1 MSKPKVYVT
10 DYEFANLKYEEEVI
24 NEVGA
29 ELVGVQCKT
38 EDEIIEQCKDAVGLI
53 NQYSPITRKVMES
66 LPNLKVVAR
75 YGVGVNTI
83 DIPAATELGIC
94 VANVPDYCMDEVSD
108 HAMALL
114 LACARK
120 VVLMNNEVKKGN
132 WDFKVSVPI
141 NRLRGQN
148 LGLISFGRIAQN
160 LAKKAQAFGLNLLVF
175 DPYVPESVAKQYDAK
190 LVSLEELLKNS
201 DYISVHAPLTAETEH
216 LISEKELQMMKDSA
230 FIINTGRGPV
240 IDEKAL
246 IKALQ
251 QKWIAG
257 AGLDVLEVEPAAPD
271 NPLLKMDNVVISPH
285 AAWYSE
291 QAEVELRTKT
301 ARGVAEVL
309 KGYFP
314 RYLVNKD
321 VMEKLSL
328 KKSIMEVL

>member
-10 DYEFANLKYEEEVI
+10 DFEFSNLKHEEEVI
-24 NEVGA
+24 NKAGA
-29 ELVGVQCKT
+29 ELIGVQCKT
-38 EDEIIEQCKDAVGLI
+38 EEEIIEKCKDAVGLI
-53 NQYSPITRKVMES
+53 NQYAPVGRKVMES
-66 LPNLKVVAR
+66 LPDLKVIAR

-114 LACARK
+114 MACARK

-148 LGLISFGRIAQN
+148 LGLVSFGKIAQT

-175 DPYVPESVAKQYDAK
+175 DPYVSESVIKQYNAK
-190 LVSLEELLKNS
+190 SVGLEELLKES

-216 LISEKELQMMKDSA
+216 LISEKELQMMKKSA

-251 QKWIAG
+251 EGQIAG

-271 NPLLKMDNVVISPH
+271 NPLLKMDNVVINPH

-291 QAEVELRTKT
+291 QAEAELRTKT

-309 KGYFP
+309 QGYFP
-314 RYLVNKD
+314 KYLVNKD

-328 KKSIMEVL
+328 TNLK

>member
-10 DYEFANLKYEEEVI
+10 DFEFSDLKYEEKVI

-29 ELVGVQCKT
+29 ELIGVQCKT
-38 EDEIIEQCKDAVGLI
+38 ENEIIEKCKDAVGLI
-53 NQYSPITRKVMES
+53 NQYAPIGRKVMES
-66 LPNLKVVAR
+66 LPNLKVIAR

-114 LACARK
+114 MACARK

-132 WDFKVSVPI
+132 WDFKVSIPI
-141 NRLRGQN
+141 YRFRGQN
-148 LGLISFGRIAQN
+148 LGLISFGKIAQA
-160 LAKKAQAFGLNLLVF
+160 LAKKARVFGLNLLVF
-175 DPYVPESVAKQYDAK
+175 DPYIPESVVKQYDAK
-190 LVSLEELLKNS
+190 LVSLEELLKES
-201 DYISVHAPLTAETEH
+201 DYISVHAPLTKETKH
-216 LISEKELQMMKDSA
+216 LISEKELQMMKKSA

-251 QKWIAG
+251 EGWIAG
-257 AGLDVLEVEPAAPD
+257 AGLDVLEVEPAASD
-271 NPLLKMDNVVISPH
+271 NPLLKMDNVVVTPH

-301 ARGVAEVL
+301 AKGVAEVL
-309 KGYFP
+309 QGYFP
-314 RYLVNKD
+314 KYLVNKD
-321 VMEKLSL
+321 VREKLSL
-328 KKSIMEVL
+328 KNL

>member
-10 DYEFANLKYEEEVI
+10 DFEFSNLKHEEEVI
-24 NEVGA
+24 NEAGA
-29 ELVGVQCKT
+29 ELIGVQCKT
-38 EDEIIEQCKDAVGLI
+38 EEEIIEKCKDAVGLI
-53 NQYSPITRKVMES
+53 NQYAPVGRKVMES
-66 LPNLKVVAR
+66 LPDLKVIAR

-114 LACARK
+114 MACARK

-148 LGLISFGRIAQN
+148 LGLVSFGKIAQT

-175 DPYVPESVAKQYDAK
+175 DPYVSESVIKQYNAK
-190 LVSLEELLKNS
+190 SVGLEELLKES

-216 LISEKELQMMKDSA
+216 LISEKELQMMKKSA

-251 QKWIAG
+251 EGQIAG

-271 NPLLKMDNVVISPH
+271 NPLLKMDNVVINPH

-291 QAEVELRTKT
+291 QAEAELRTKT

-309 KGYFP
+309 QGYFP
-314 RYLVNKD
+314 KYLVNKD

-328 KKSIMEVL
+328 TNLK

>member
-10 DYEFANLKYEEEVI
+10 DFEFSDLRYEEKVI
-24 NEVGA
+24 NEAGA
-29 ELVGVQCKT
+29 ELIGVQCKT
-38 EDEIIEQCKDAVGLI
+38 EEEIIEKCKDAIGLI
-53 NQYSPITRKVMES
+53 NQYAPVGREVMES
-66 LPNLKVVAR
+66 LPDLKVVAR

-83 DIPAATELGIC
+83 DLSAATELGIC
-94 VANVPDYCMDEVSD
+94 AANVPDYCMDEVSN

-114 LACARK
+114 MACARK

-141 NRLRGQN
+141 YRLQGQN
-148 LGLISFGRIAQN
+148 LGLISFGKIAQT

-175 DPYVPESVAKQYDAK
+175 DPYVPESVIKQYNAK
-190 LVSLEELLKNS
+190 SVSLEELLKES

-216 LISEKELQMMKDSA
+216 LISEKELQMMKKSA

-240 IDEKAL
+240 IDERAL

-251 QKWIAG
+251 EGQIAG
-257 AGLDVLEVEPAAPD
+257 AGLDVLEVEPPAAD
-271 NPLLKMDNVVISPH
+271 NPLLEMDNVVINPH
-285 AAWYSE
+285 SAWYSE
-291 QAEVELRTKT
+291 QAEEELRTKT

-309 KGYFP
+309 QGYFP
-314 RYLVNKD
+314 KYLVNID

-328 KKSIMEVL
+328 KSL